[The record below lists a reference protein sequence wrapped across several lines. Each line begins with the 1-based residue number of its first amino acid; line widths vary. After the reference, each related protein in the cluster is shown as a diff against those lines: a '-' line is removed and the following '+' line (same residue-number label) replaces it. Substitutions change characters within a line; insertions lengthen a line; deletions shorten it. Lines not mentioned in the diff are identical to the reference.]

1 MTAPLNRRQAL
12 TGAATVGLGVPLL
25 AACGDDGGG
34 TTTADPTSEA
44 PSSSATPSDSPSATD
59 SGGAA
64 AGGLVA
70 AADVEVGGGVV
81 LDDVV
86 VTQPAAGQ
94 FKGFG
99 TTCTHNGCKVGSVT
113 DGAINCPCHGSRFSI
128 EDGSV
133 QGGPAKTPLPAVPVK
148 VAGGQVVRG

>member
-12 TGAATVGLGVPLL
+12 SGVATAGLGVPLL
-25 AACGDDGGG
+25 AACGDDGGA
-34 TTTADPTSEA
+34 TADPTGEPPSYSA
-44 PSSSATPSDSPSATD
+44 PPSTSPPAAAES
-59 SGGAA
+59 SGGS
-64 AGGLVA
+64 GGLVA
-70 AADVEVGGGVV
+70 TADVEVGGGVI

-99 TTCTHNGCKVGSVT
+99 AICTHNGCKVATVS
-113 DGAINCPCHGSRFSI
+113 DGAINCLCHGSRFSI

-133 QGGPAKTPLPAVPVK
+133 QGGPAKTPLPEVPVQ
-148 VAGGQVVRG
+148 VSADQVVRG